1 MTPGKV
7 YGWLKVKN
15 YHRKGLWMVESKKL
29 PQERFMEDL
38 KVKNDPRKGLWMVES
53 KKLP

>member
-15 YHRKGLWMVESKKL
+15 DPRKVYGW
-29 PQERFMEDL
+29 L

-53 KKLP
+53 KKMTPGKVYGHG